1 MVDKVDRDSRVSGY
15 SKKCLCL
22 SNVKCSNI
30 RESRQFFDCS
40 TCYHFLLVDT
50 FVTPLV
56 CLFLV
61 PKIKMEL
68 KRLLNKKVL
77 ENLSREQILL
87 MKYLKNKI

>member
-1 MVDKVDRDSRVSGY
+1 MNQDNFLTAQPV
-15 SKKCLCL
+15 
-22 SNVKCSNI
+22 I
-30 RESRQFFDCS
+30 
-40 TCYHFLLVDT
+40 TFLLVDT

-61 PKIKMEL
+61 PKMKMEL

>member
-1 MVDKVDRDSRVSGY
+1 MNQDNFLTAQPV
-15 SKKCLCL
+15 
-22 SNVKCSNI
+22 I
-30 RESRQFFDCS
+30 
-40 TCYHFLLVDT
+40 TFLLVDT
-50 FVTPLV
+50 FVTSLV

-61 PKIKMEL
+61 PKMKMEL

>member
-1 MVDKVDRDSRVSGY
+1 MNQDNFLTAKPV
-15 SKKCLCL
+15 
-22 SNVKCSNI
+22 I
-30 RESRQFFDCS
+30 
-40 TCYHFLLVDT
+40 TFLLVDT

-61 PKIKMEL
+61 PKMKMEL

>member
-1 MVDKVDRDSRVSGY
+1 MNQDNFLTAKPV
-15 SKKCLCL
+15 
-22 SNVKCSNI
+22 I
-30 RESRQFFDCS
+30 
-40 TCYHFLLVDT
+40 TFLLVDT
-50 FVTPLV
+50 FVTSLV

-61 PKIKMEL
+61 PKMKMEL

>member
-1 MVDKVDRDSRVSGY
+1 MNQDNFLTAQPV
-15 SKKCLCL
+15 
-22 SNVKCSNI
+22 I
-30 RESRQFFDCS
+30 P
-40 TCYHFLLVDT
+40 FLLVNT

-61 PKIKMEL
+61 PKMKMEL